1 MKKALLILLLSFCSN
16 ILTAQTIRINEPQF
30 DGNIIYANDT
40 VGNGIQLEKLESITK
55 ASSTLKTLMNGKATI
70 MQYVKNCC
78 STIRINQKETL
89 NFLVPFIERRD
100 PVDYIKVFKMTSEKK
115 IRTINTIENK
125 MKVFGTGDP
134 EQIDTDFIKFTYNK
148 YGERSYLIT
157 ISSLGVGEY
166 AVTVNSGKYGT
177 FYLFGI
183 D

>member
-1 MKKALLILLLSFCSN
+1 MKNIPLLFLIFLCSG
-16 ILTAQTIRINEPQF
+16 IVHAQSIRINEPQF

-40 VGNGIQLEKLESITK
+40 VGDGIQLEKLESLTK

-78 STIRINQKETL
+78 SAIRINQKGNL
-89 NFLVPFIERRD
+89 NFLVPFIERQD
-100 PVDYIKVFKMTSEKK
+100 PVEYIKVFKMTSEKK

-157 ISSLGVGEY
+157 ISSLSVGEY
-166 AVTVNSGKYGT
+166 AITVNSGKYGT